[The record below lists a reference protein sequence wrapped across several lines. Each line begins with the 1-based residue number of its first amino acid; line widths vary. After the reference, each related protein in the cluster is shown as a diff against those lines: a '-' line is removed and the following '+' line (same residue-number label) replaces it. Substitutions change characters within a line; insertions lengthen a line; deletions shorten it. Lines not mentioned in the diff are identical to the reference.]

1 MYHNYWLTP
10 SARDRNRAVRTDYF
24 GQTVP
29 AATGVFFAALA
40 SPKATEAIELVVAL
54 TNTVTLTVDNP
65 LVAGR
70 LVYKPHL
77 TILVDSLMKDGVVLQ
92 SNSYTLNKSFGERN
106 GVPVFRLL
114 SDPIPRAHDPDI
126 HIETLLDLK
135 ADW

>member
-1 MYHNYWLTP
+1 PFERAEKAVEQLGGRLPDVVMYHNYWLTP

-92 SNSYTLNKSFGERN
+92 S
-106 GVPVFRLL
+106 
-114 SDPIPRAHDPDI
+114 
-126 HIETLLDLK
+126 
-135 ADW
+135 